1 MKFSEKM
8 WFIIIVKATEKS
20 GLHPL
25 SQGFL
30 SGHPLSG
37 LHPLSWKHNFKKN
50 HMVDQIDP
58 SSLFRVY
65 DKLMTSKKN
74 CLQNKGQYKDNSTSH
89 RFIYF
94 PVREWLWNSLHW
106 YLCWFAVG
114 NFHLC
119 VCVVLHFWSWNI
131 MH

>member
-37 LHPLSWKHNFKKN
+37 LHTLSWKHNFKKN

-74 CLQNKGQYKDNSTSH
+74 CLQNKGHTRIILHLTDSYIFLHENDCKTAYIDIYVDLLLVT
-89 RFIYF
+89 FIY
-94 PVREWLWNSLHW
+94 VSA
-106 YLCWFAVG
+106 WF
-114 NFHLC
+114 FTSDHE
-119 VCVVLHFWSWNI
+119 I
-131 MH
+131 

>member
-8 WFIIIVKATEKS
+8 WFIIIVKATEK
-20 GLHPL
+20 
-25 SQGFL
+25 
-30 SGHPLSG
+30 SG

-58 SSLFRVY
+58 SSLFMVY

-94 PVREWLWNSLHW
+94 PAREWL
-106 YLCWFAVG
+106 
-114 NFHLC
+114 
-119 VCVVLHFWSWNI
+119 
-131 MH
+131 